1 MLEFML
7 LPSSIFF
14 EGKENQK
21 EACPYQMI
29 YNITM
34 IVMLLAI
41 SSKRLFKWVSGWSVQ
56 PISKKV
62 ESQTEVDYLISE
74 YV

>member
-1 MLEFML
+1 
-7 LPSSIFF
+7 
-14 EGKENQK
+14 
-21 EACPYQMI
+21 MI

-74 YV
+74 YI